1 MYGFRIRAVRGLAL
15 LGAASLVVSGG
26 EARGGEAAVAGPEAR
41 PPGTSRTELGRE
53 VAVSRHLRDGEE
65 FNISLPALLQH
76 GKTLFSAV
84 WTPQEGGG
92 RPLTKGNGAPLTDP
106 SAPLHFPRN
115 FNRVSAPD
123 SNACAGCHN
132 APFTGGGGDIV
143 TNAFVPAQRFD
154 FATFDARD
162 TVPTRGTVDE
172 RGQPTT
178 LQTIGNARSTPGMF
192 GAGYIEMLARQMTA
206 DLRALRD
213 ATPRGGSKALVSK
226 GVTFGRI
233 HRNMDG
239 SWDTSGVEG
248 LPANSL
254 VTTGPQDPPSLV
266 IRPFHQSGAVVS
278 LREFTN
284 NAFNHHHG
292 IQTTERFGAGKDP
305 DGDGFVDEM
314 SRADVTAAAVFQA
327 TLPVP
332 GRVIPNDP
340 VIEAAVWRG
349 EQVFERIGCESCHR
363 TSLPLDSQGWVY
375 SEPNPY
381 NPAGNLRPGEAP
393 AFTVDLNS
401 RALPAPRLQP
411 VNGVV
416 HVPAYTDLKLHDI
429 TRGPG
434 DPNIDPI
441 DIQQP
446 AGSEAFFAGTRRF
459 LTKRLWG
466 VANEPPYFHHG
477 KFTTLRQA
485 LLAHAG
491 EADASSR
498 AFRNLDKYEQDSLIE
513 FLKTL
518 KVLPAGT
525 PALVVDEAG
534 RPKQWPPSR

>member
-1 MYGFRIRAVRGLAL
+1 
-15 LGAASLVVSGG
+15 
-26 EARGGEAAVAGPEAR
+26 
-41 PPGTSRTELGRE
+41 
-53 VAVSRHLRDGEE
+53 
-65 FNISLPALLQH
+65 
-76 GKTLFSAV
+76 
-84 WTPQEGGG
+84 
-92 RPLTKGNGAPLTDP
+92 
-106 SAPLHFPRN
+106 
-115 FNRVSAPD
+115 
-123 SNACAGCHN
+123 
-132 APFTGGGGDIV
+132 
-143 TNAFVPAQRFD
+143 
-154 FATFDARD
+154 
-162 TVPTRGTVDE
+162 
-172 RGQPTT
+172 
-178 LQTIGNARSTPGMF
+178 
-192 GAGYIEMLARQMTA
+192 
-206 DLRALRD
+206 
-213 ATPRGGSKALVSK
+213 
-226 GVTFGRI
+226 
-233 HRNMDG
+233 MDG

-429 TRGPG
+429 TRGPE

-441 DIQQP
+441 DLQQP

-498 AFRNLDKYEQDSLIE
+498 AFRNLGKYEQDSLIE